1 MKNKHN
7 AFFALARNDGALNL
21 YLYDEIEGDSSDF
34 WTGEIIESNT
44 SANTIAKL
52 IEDAGNVTEINVF
65 INSYGGDVKEGLG
78 IYSQLARSE
87 AKVTAYID
95 GFACSIAS
103 VIAMAADKIVMNPTS
118 LMMIHRAWTVAA
130 GNAEELRKMAD
141 DLEVI
146 DKSIETAYMNKA
158 GEKMDRDTL
167 VELLAAE
174 TWLTADKCV
183 EYGLCDEV
191 STVVVDTKEADEA
204 LDEAKETAVDTAL
217 EEKLKAMFA
226 NMTKTPTNN

>member
-146 DKSIETAYMNKA
+146 DKSIEAAYMNKA

-191 STVVVDTKEADEA
+191 SVVKADTSEADEA

-226 NMTKTPTNN
+226 NMKKTPTNN

>member
-21 YLYDEIEGDSSDF
+21 YLYDEIESDSSDF

-78 IYSQLARSE
+78 IYSLLARSE

-146 DKSIETAYMNKA
+146 DKSIEAAYMNKA

-191 STVVVDTKEADEA
+191 SVVKADTSEADEA

-226 NMTKTPTNN
+226 NMKKTPTNN

>member
-78 IYSQLARSE
+78 IYSLLARSE

-103 VIAMAADKIVMNPTS
+103 VIAMAADKVIMNPTS

-146 DKSIETAYMNKA
+146 DKSIESAYMNKA

-191 STVVVDTKEADEA
+191 SVVKADTSEADEA

-226 NMTKTPTNN
+226 NMKKTPTNK

>member
-78 IYSQLARSE
+78 IYSLLARSE

-146 DKSIETAYMNKA
+146 DKSIESAYMNKA

-191 STVVVDTKEADEA
+191 SVVKADTSEADEA

-226 NMTKTPTNN
+226 NMKKTPTNK

>member
-52 IEDAGNVTEINVF
+52 IEDAGNVSEINVF

-103 VIAMAADKIVMNPTS
+103 VIAMAADKVVMNPTS

-146 DKSIETAYMNKA
+146 DKSIEAAYMNKA

-191 STVVVDTKEADEA
+191 SVVKADTSEADEA

-226 NMTKTPTNN
+226 NMKKTPTNN